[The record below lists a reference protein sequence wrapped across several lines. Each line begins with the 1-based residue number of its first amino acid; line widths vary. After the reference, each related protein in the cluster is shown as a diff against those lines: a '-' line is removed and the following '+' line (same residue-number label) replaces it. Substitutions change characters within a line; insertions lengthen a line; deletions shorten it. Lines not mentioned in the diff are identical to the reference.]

1 MATKK
6 GQKPEDQKS
15 VSAQEVTE
23 NVELDKSEKAALEVQ
38 ESVAQNGETSG
49 KKYKL
54 ADPKTSYQEAN
65 FTLAADQEKE
75 LPKQPSNELIARI
88 RSGFIVEA

>member
-6 GQKPEDQKS
+6 SQSSEDQN
-15 VSAQEVTE
+15 VSAQEVENQTE
-23 NVELDKSEKAALEVQ
+23 LSKSEKAALEVQ
-38 ESVAQNGETSG
+38 ESVAQNGDTSG

-54 ADPKTSYQEAN
+54 ANPKTSYQERN

-75 LPKQPSNELIARI
+75 LPKDPSNELIARI